1 MERLEAEPWP
11 KKKVRSVEVNIDS
24 KDDNEVVE
32 VEEIEKEIEQVDDGN
47 NDNADSDSAQQV
59 SIVWHYLVRN
69 TYA

>member
-24 KDDNEVVE
+24 EDDNEVVE

-69 TYA
+69 TYV

>member
-1 MERLEAEPWP
+1 MERLEVEPWP

-24 KDDNEVVE
+24 EDDNEVVE